1 MMPKALL
8 LVTCLALSIPAV
20 FPIASGA
27 EPAALPDL
35 SITPGDIRFSVFGEE
50 IDYASQEFGYIT
62 IGATFRN
69 AGPGAST
76 AQNVTFLDNGRF
88 LALVPAGGNL
98 SASGTGNETH
108 VEFMWYIADTPT
120 GIHTIRVEAS
130 DPLGDADPSDNAA
143 GVNITVYG
151 EPPVIAVKFDTA
163 SKHAPVTATLPGIV
177 TFTGSIVVD
186 HPAGPVNVSLEASV
200 DKGWP
205 CNLNVT
211 SLVMTDYH
219 EHPFCVTVTVPP
231 ATKNSE
237 VGILLV
243 KARAEADL
251 MSGTAETKAI
261 IMVDPYFCLTASAAR
276 SRATAGPGENSI
288 FEITFS
294 NAGNSVDSYSINI
307 TNGADLKQKGWTF
320 ILNPASA
327 GKVSPGAAKLLVVQV
342 QPPVDWV
349 PYKDEV
355 TKITVKIAS
364 LNSRD
369 FGPEVNATVSL
380 TVGQKGF
387 YLPSVCLTGL
397 IVLLAVLVSAAV
409 AYSLRRRK
417 KKKTVADYNRE
428 LHLDD

>member
-1 MMPKALL
+1 MTPKALL

-35 SITPGDIRFSVFGEE
+35 SITPGDIHFSVFGEE
-50 IDYASQEFGYIT
+50 IDYASQEFGYLT

-76 AQNVTFLDNGRF
+76 AQNVTFFDNGRF

-98 SASGTGNETH
+98 SASGPGNGTH
-108 VEFMWYIADTPT
+108 VEFIWYIADTPT
-120 GIHTIRVEAS
+120 GIHTIRVEVS

-143 GVNITVYG
+143 AVNITVYG

-163 SKHAPVTATLPGIV
+163 SKHAPVTATSPGIV

-186 HPAGPVNVSLEASV
+186 HPAGPANVSLEASV
-200 DKGWP
+200 DTGWP
-205 CNLNVT
+205 CSLDVT

-231 ATKNSE
+231 ATKTSE
-237 VGILLV
+237 YGDLLV

-261 IMVDPYFCLTASAAR
+261 IFVDPYFCLTASAAR

-288 FEITFS
+288 FEITLQ
-294 NAGNSVDSYSINI
+294 NTGNSVDSYSVNV
-307 TNGADLKQKGWTF
+307 TNGGGLVQKGWTVT
-320 ILNPASA
+320 LNPVQASRLN
-327 GKVSPGAAKLLVVQV
+327 PGATRLLVVQAR
-342 QPPVDWV
+342 PPVDWA

-369 FGPEVNATVSL
+369 FGPEVNATVPL
-380 TVGQKGF
+380 TVEQKGF
-387 YLPSVCLTGL
+387 YVPSVCLTGL
-397 IVLLAVLVSAAV
+397 AVLLAVLVSAAV
-409 AYSLRRRK
+409 AYSRRRRK
-417 KKKTVADYNRE
+417 KKTIADYNRE